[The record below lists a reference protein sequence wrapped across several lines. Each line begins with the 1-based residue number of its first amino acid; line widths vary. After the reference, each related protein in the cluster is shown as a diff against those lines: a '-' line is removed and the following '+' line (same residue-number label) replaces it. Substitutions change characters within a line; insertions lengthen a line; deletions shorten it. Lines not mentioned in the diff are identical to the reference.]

1 MGSITDPGLLAIAQ
15 VSRSCAAGASAPM
28 PSDRFTAEAILT
40 VHAWATTLFS
50 LRTSRYRGFRFTPG
64 QFARLGI
71 AREDGSIVWRAYSIA
86 SASYDEHLEF
96 FSVVIPGGEFT
107 SRLASFRPG
116 DRILVDKTSYG
127 YLTTA
132 RFVGGR
138 DLWMLSS
145 GTGLAPFLS
154 ILRDPS
160 VWEQYENLIV
170 VHSARHAGELAY
182 RDEIA
187 AVARGEPYAG
197 QRARLHYVPVVT
209 RECCPDALVAR
220 IPQLIEDGRLEAAAG
235 IRLDVERSRIMV
247 CGNPQMTDDL
257 RGLLTARGFQVS
269 RRANPGQLAF
279 ENYW

>member
-1 MGSITDPGLLAIAQ
+1 MGSITDPGLFAIAQ
-15 VSRSCAAGASAPM
+15 APQSCAAGASAPTS
-28 PSDRFTAEAILT
+28 SDRFTAEAILT
-40 VHAWATTLFS
+40 VRPWAPTLFS
-50 LRTSRYRGFRFTPG
+50 VRTSRYRGFRFTPG

-71 AREDGSIVWRAYSIA
+71 ARDDGAIVWRAYSIA
-86 SASYDEHLEF
+86 SATYDEYLEF
-96 FSVVIPGGEFT
+96 FSVVIPAGEFT

-116 DRILVDKTSYG
+116 DRILVDKASYG

-132 RFVGGR
+132 RFVGGK

-170 VHSARHAGELAY
+170 VHSVRHAGELAY

-187 AVARGEPYAG
+187 TIAHSEPIAG
-197 QRARLHYVPVVT
+197 QSARLHYVPVVT

-235 IRLDVERSRIMV
+235 VRLDLERSRIMV

-257 RGLLTARGFQVS
+257 RGLLTARGFRVS

>member
-15 VSRSCAAGASAPM
+15 VSRSCAAGVSAPM

-40 VHAWATTLFS
+40 VRPWAPTLFS
-50 LRTSRYRGFRFTPG
+50 LRTSRSPGFRFTPG
-64 QFARLGI
+64 QFARLGV
-71 AREDGSIVWRAYSIA
+71 ARDDGSIVWRAYSIA
-86 SASYDEHLEF
+86 SATYDEHLEF

-132 RFVGGR
+132 RFVGGK

-154 ILRDPS
+154 ILRDPD
-160 VWEQYENLIV
+160 VWEPYENLIV
-170 VHSARHAGELAY
+170 VHSARRVGELAY

-187 AVARGEPYAG
+187 AVACSEPYAG

-235 IRLDVERSRIMV
+235 VHLDLERSRIMV